1 MIERER
7 NSRTFSTFKVMS
19 IHQTSQ
25 GSVRRS
31 LFEYE
36 KGNFENTNTSLSVL
50 SNRFN
55 FYKGFSIHFMYNLRR
70 KDVQN
75 PIHFQ
80 NQVVGGFLEQTGSLN

>member
-1 MIERER
+1 MIKRER

-36 KGNFENTNTSLSVL
+36 KGNFENTNTSQSVL

-55 FYKGFSIHFMYNLRR
+55 FYKGFAIRFMYNKNLTR
-70 KDVQN
+70 KDVQSY
-75 PIHFQ
+75 IFSKTEA
-80 NQVVGGFLEQTGSLN
+80 V